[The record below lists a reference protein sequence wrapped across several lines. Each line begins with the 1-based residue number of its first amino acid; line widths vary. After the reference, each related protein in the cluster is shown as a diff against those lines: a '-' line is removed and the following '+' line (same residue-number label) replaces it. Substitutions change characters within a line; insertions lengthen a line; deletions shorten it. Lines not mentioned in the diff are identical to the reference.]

1 MPEGSTGESEH
12 HSLKEMNRKRV
23 LMASLIGTS
32 ITVKPGDILRIGI
45 ALSLLFLICIWLLFY
60 CLCSCVLWFK

>member
-1 MPEGSTGESEH
+1 MFFLMPEGSTGESEH

-45 ALSLLFLICIWLLFY
+45 APSLLF
-60 CLCSCVLWFK
+60 